1 MRTMPHPRMP
11 HLHREVTRHGKVK
24 WFARVGGTSRG
35 PRVQL
40 KAAYGTDEFWSEY
53 QTALAS
59 VPQRRKAPHEGS
71 LAWLLELYRETTAW
85 TRLSDATRRQRDNI
99 FKHVVETAGKEPFA
113 KITSATMMAA
123 RDRRADTP
131 AQSRNFL
138 DAMRGLFRWAVK
150 ARLAKIDPT
159 IGVDNLPRPKGD
171 GFAPWSEDDIAVYE
185 RRWPIG
191 TRQRVWLDVLIYTGL
206 RRGDAV
212 RFGRPH
218 IRNGVGTIKTEKTGT
233 EVTLPILLVLAKT
246 LEAGPCGD
254 LTFIAGES
262 GRPLT
267 KESFGNLFRKA
278 CRDAGLSNRS
288 AHGLRKAAATR
299 AANAGATVAKLEAI
313 FGWQGG
319 AMAALYTRAAD
330 RRRLAQGAMHK
341 LGPELKREEAA
352 N

>member
-1 MRTMPHPRMP
+1 MRSMPHPRMP
-11 HLHREVTRHGKVK
+11 HLHREVTRHGKFK
-24 WFARVGGTSRG
+24 WFARVGVTSCG

-40 KAAYGTDEFWSEY
+40 KAAYGTDEFWHEY

-71 LAWLLELYRETTAW
+71 LAWLLERYRETTAW
-85 TRLSDATRRQRDNI
+85 SCLSEATRRNRENH
-99 FKHVVETAGKEPFA
+99 FKHVLETAGTQPFA
-113 KITSATMMAA
+113 RITTATMMAA
-123 RDRRADTP
+123 RDRRAHTP

-138 DAMRGLFRWAVK
+138 DAMRGLFKWAVK

-171 GFAPWSEDDIAVYE
+171 GFAPWSEDDIAAYE

-218 IRNGVGTIKTEKTGT
+218 VRNGVGTIKTEKTGT
-233 EVTLPILLVLAKT
+233 EVTLPILPVLAKT
-246 LEAGPCGD
+246 LEVGPCGD

-267 KESFGNLFRKA
+267 KESFGNLFRDA

-299 AANAGATVAKLEAI
+299 AANAGATCR
-313 FGWQGG
+313 
-319 AMAALYTRAAD
+319 TRSNL
-330 RRRLAQGAMHK
+330 RLA
-341 LGPELKREEAA
+341 R
-352 N
+352 